1 MNKKR
6 IKYIMFFLTI
16 CFFISF
22 AYAST
27 TTYMGCGDTKGIPNG
42 LPGLIRALIN
52 IIKIGVPILMILMG
66 TIDFGKAVIGDEKE
80 LSKAVK
86 KFTSRCLGGVGVF
99 FIVFLVQFL
108 LKIVGVSNDGMIE
121 CIACFTSD
129 GSYCYSYEIENEDYT
144 AEAEQAKKEREE
156 LEAKRE
162 EVRKKNEEEAKKQ
175 QEQQEQQ
182 QQQPISGSIPSGGS
196 KSVDNAL
203 GLPYYNQCDSRW
215 KDIQYDIGGG
225 SNGGPATLCSSS
237 CGYTSLSMVVAGLT
251 QDSSINPYTIV
262 KFLRNINDGQLTQ
275 RGYGAAS
282 TSELTSSTLI
292 TKYGIKGTTI
302 NASNI
307 ERSLRAGKPVVI
319 LIPGHYMTLSIS
331 TNGKIVLLD
340 PFTNWK
346 DTRRR
351 VGDFNSLSEITNI
364 YGNVQWA
371 AAYEKVG

>member
-1 MNKKR
+1 MNKKN
-6 IKYIMFFLTI
+6 IKYFMLFLTI
-16 CFFISF
+16 FCFMTFVD
-22 AYAST
+22 AST
-27 TTYMGCGDTKGIPNG
+27 TTYMGCGDTKGLPNG
-42 LPGLIRALIN
+42 LPGLIRAIIN

-66 TIDFGKAVIGDEKE
+66 SIDFGKAIIGDEKE

-86 KFTSRCLGGVGVF
+86 KFTARCLGGVGVYF
-99 FIVFLVQFL
+99 VVFLVQFL
-108 LKIVGVSNDGMIE
+108 LKLVGTLNDGMIE

-129 GSYCYSYEIENEDYT
+129 GSYCYSYEVENEDYS

-156 LEAKRE
+156 IEAKRE
-162 EVRKKNEEEAKKQ
+162 EIRKKNEEEAKKQ

-182 QQQPISGSIPSGGS
+182 QDQEISASIPSGGS
-196 KSVDNAL
+196 RSVENAI
-203 GLPYYNQCDSRW
+203 GLPYYNQCDERW
-215 KDIQYDIGGG
+215 KNIQYDIGGG

-251 QDSSINPYTIV
+251 KDSSINPYTIV
-262 KFLRNINDGQLTQ
+262 KFLRNIEDGELTR

-282 TSELTSSTLI
+282 TSELTSSTLT

-307 ERSLRAGKPVVI
+307 MSSLQAGKPVVI
-319 LIPGHYMTLSIS
+319 LIPGHYMALSIS
-331 TNGKIVLLD
+331 ASGKIVLLD
-340 PFTNWK
+340 PFTNWR

-351 VGDFNSLSEITNI
+351 VGEFNSLSEITSI

-371 AAYEKVG
+371 AAYEKV

>member
-1 MNKKR
+1 MNKKN
-6 IKYIMFFLTI
+6 IKYFMLFLI
-16 CFFISF
+16 VFCFITFVD
-22 AYAST
+22 AST
-27 TTYMGCGDTKGIPNG
+27 TTYMGCGDTKGLPNG
-42 LPGLIRALIN
+42 LPGLIRAIIN

-66 TIDFGKAVIGDEKE
+66 SIDFGKAIIGDEKE

-86 KFTSRCLGGVGVF
+86 KFTARCLGGVGVYF
-99 FIVFLVQFL
+99 VVFLVQFL
-108 LKIVGVSNDGMIE
+108 LKLVGNLNDGMIE

-129 GSYCYSYEIENEDYT
+129 GSYCYSYEVENEDYS

-156 LEAKRE
+156 IEAKRE
-162 EVRKKNEEEAKKQ
+162 EIRKKNEEEAKKQ

-182 QQQPISGSIPSGGS
+182 QNQDISASIPSGGS
-196 KSVDNAL
+196 RSVENAI
-203 GLPYYNQCDSRW
+203 GLPYYNQCDERW
-215 KDIQYDIGGG
+215 KNIQYDIGGG

-251 QDSSINPYTIV
+251 KDSSINPYTIV
-262 KFLRNINDGQLTQ
+262 KFLRNIEDGELTR

-282 TSELTSSTLI
+282 TSELTSSTLT

-302 NASNI
+302 NASKI
-307 ERSLRAGKPVVI
+307 ESSLRAGKPVVI

-331 TNGKIVLLD
+331 ASGKIVLLD
-340 PFTNWK
+340 PFTNWR

-351 VGDFNSLSEITNI
+351 VGEFNSLSEITSI

-371 AAYEKVG
+371 AAYEKV

>member
-1 MNKKR
+1 MNKKN

-16 CFFISF
+16 CCFITF

-66 TIDFGKAVIGDEKE
+66 SIDFGKAVIGDEKE
-80 LSKAVK
+80 LSRATK
-86 KFTSRCLGGVGVF
+86 KFTTRCLGGVGVY
-99 FIVFLVQFL
+99 FIVFLVQLL
-108 LKIVGVSNDGMIE
+108 LKLVGSSSDGMIE
-121 CIACFTSD
+121 CITCFTSD
-129 GSYCYSYEIENEDYT
+129 GSYCYSYEVENEDYSE
-144 AEAEQAKKEREE
+144 EAAQAKKEREE

-162 EVRKKNEEEAKKQ
+162 EVRKKNEEETKK
-175 QEQQEQQ
+175 QEQQ
-182 QQQPISGSIPSGGS
+182 QQQQQEQEISGSIPSGGS
-196 KSVDNAL
+196 RSVENAI
-203 GLPYYNQCDSRW
+203 GLPYYNQCDPRW
-215 KDIQYDIGGG
+215 KNIQYDIGGG

-251 QDSSINPYTIV
+251 KDSSINPYTIV
-262 KFLRNINDGQLTQ
+262 KFLRNINDGELTR

-292 TKYGIKGTTI
+292 TKYGIKGTNI
-302 NASNI
+302 SASNI
-307 ERSLRAGKPVVI
+307 ESSLRAGKPVVI

-331 TNGKIVLLD
+331 ESGKIVLLD
-340 PFTNWK
+340 PFTNWA
-346 DTRRR
+346 DSRRR
-351 VGDFNSLSEITNI
+351 VGEFNSLSEITRI

-371 AAYEKVG
+371 AAYEKV

>member
-1 MNKKR
+1 MNKKNF
-6 IKYIMFFLTI
+6 KYLMLFLTFF
-16 CFFISF
+16 CFMTFVD
-22 AYAST
+22 AST
-27 TTYMGCGDTKGIPNG
+27 TTYMGCGDTKGLPNG
-42 LPGLIRALIN
+42 LPGLIRAIIN

-66 TIDFGKAVIGDEKE
+66 SIDFGKAIIVDEKE

-86 KFTSRCLGGVGVF
+86 KFTARCLGGVGVYF
-99 FIVFLVQFL
+99 VVFLVQFL
-108 LKIVGVSNDGMIE
+108 LKLVGSSNDGMIE

-129 GSYCYSYEIENEDYT
+129 GAYCYSYEVENEDYS

-156 LEAKRE
+156 IEAKRE

-175 QEQQEQQ
+175 EEQKEQQ
-182 QQQPISGSIPSGGS
+182 QDQEISASIPSGGS
-196 KSVDNAL
+196 RSVENAL
-203 GLPYYNQCDSRW
+203 GLPYYNQCDDRW
-215 KDIQYDIGGG
+215 KNIQYDIGGG

-251 QDSSINPYTIV
+251 KDSSINPYTIV
-262 KFLRNINDGQLTQ
+262 KFLRKIEDGELTK

-282 TSELTSSTLI
+282 TGELTSSTLT

-307 ERSLRAGKPVVI
+307 MSSLQAGKPVVI

-331 TNGKIVLLD
+331 ANGKIVLLD
-340 PFTNWK
+340 PFTNWR

-351 VGDFNSLSEITNI
+351 VGEFNSLSEITSI

-371 AAYEKVG
+371 AAYEKV